1 MKGSSN
7 SLFMDDN
14 FSSLQIYTE
23 RTLTAVTSFI
33 KTEEGSFVLR
43 LNERN
48 VMCKA
53 ISAICLK
60 NKRNVCLLISMLY
73 SALQYFLEKTGTN
86 LASNML
92 LKEAVWLSF
101 QYTSKNCEVH

>member
-1 MKGSSN
+1 
-7 SLFMDDN
+7 
-14 FSSLQIYTE
+14 
-23 RTLTAVTSFI
+23 
-33 KTEEGSFVLR
+33 
-43 LNERN
+43 
-48 VMCKA
+48 
-53 ISAICLK
+53 
-60 NKRNVCLLISMLY
+60 VCLLISMLY